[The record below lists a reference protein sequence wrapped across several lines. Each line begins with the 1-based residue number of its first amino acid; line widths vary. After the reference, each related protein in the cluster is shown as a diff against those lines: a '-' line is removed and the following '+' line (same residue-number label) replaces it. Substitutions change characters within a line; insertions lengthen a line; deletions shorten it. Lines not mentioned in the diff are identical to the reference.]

1 MTWRFSETAKWIAL
15 LFSAKTETWH
25 IQLENTHIRAF
36 LCASDLEQIRKPSI
50 HSPWSGVRYY
60 GNIMKSNANNY
71 ELQKDD
77 LLGHSPDDIACVQ
90 CGGVFCGLRVGRIY
104 EGRPL
109 ILCSRKDAVKE
120 ILAAKPRRSEQS
132 ADVTGKTA

>member
-1 MTWRFSETAKWIAL
+1 MLGNFYANGPERIG
-15 LFSAKTETWH
+15 
-25 IQLENTHIRAF
+25 
-36 LCASDLEQIRKPSI
+36 KPSMRA
-50 HSPWSGVRYY
+50 PGSGARYH
-60 GNIMKSNANNY
+60 GSIMKVDADSF

-77 LLGHSPDDIACVQ
+77 LLGLSPDDIACVQ

-120 ILAAKPRRSEQS
+120 ILAAKSNHSDNS
-132 ADVTGKTA
+132 ADGTRKTA